1 MKILL
6 FGSLREDVGEDVVA
20 EVPAEGCSIR
30 MLRERLAARGP
41 SFAPLAGPSVLA
53 CVDQE
58 IVREDR
64 VVRPGQEVAFFRP
77 LSGG

>member
-1 MKILL
+1 MRILL
-6 FGSLREDVGEDVVA
+6 FGGLREDIAGEVA
-20 EVPAEGCSIR
+20 VEVPAEGCSIR
-30 MLRERLAARGP
+30 ALRERLVASDPSYAA
-41 SFAPLAGPSVLA
+41 LAHPSVLA

-64 VVRPGQEVAFFRP
+64 VVRPGQEIAFFRP

>member
-6 FGSLREDVGEDVVA
+6 FGSLREDIAGEVA
-20 EVPAEGCSIR
+20 EEVPVEGCSIR
-30 MLRERLAARGP
+30 VLRERLVARDP
-41 SFAPLAGPSVLA
+41 SYAPLGRPSVLA

-58 IVREDR
+58 IVRDDR

-77 LSGG
+77 VSGG